1 MSYTHGNPM
10 RGLPSDIAA
19 HGYAHAFEA
28 IAGLDMQA
36 ELRGRYSMQA
46 LEYYHRQAALGATG
60 ILQNLESHVHVPQ
73 EGSTGQNM

>member
-1 MSYTHGNPM
+1 MSYTPGSPM
-10 RGLPSDIAA
+10 RVRPSDAAA
-19 HGYAHAFEA
+19 HGYTHAFEA

-60 ILQNLESHVHVPQ
+60 IFQNMDSHVHAPQ